1 MATPL
6 LDLAA
11 RRGVAF
17 PLRTERLTLTPF
29 TAVDAPAV
37 WDFCRLEEVRTW
49 TSGRAGSA
57 AELREEYLATGDRLT
72 VRDGAG
78 DVVGVGKLAVQD
90 AWSQGGPHPDARDA
104 QAELGWTVAPEH
116 AGRGYATEIGR
127 ALLDLAFRG
136 LGVRRV
142 EAGAF
147 ADNAPSLR
155 VMAKIGLRHEGTF
168 LGESLHLTRGW
179 IDGVTFALLASEYE
193 GGAAASRA

>member
-1 MATPL
+1 ML
-6 LDLAA
+6 ELAA
-11 RRGVAF
+11 RRGVDF

-29 TAVDAPAV
+29 TPDDGPAAWAVM
-37 WDFCRLEEVRTW
+37 RREEVWTW
-49 TSGRAGSA
+49 TAGRHHGVEELTEAWLAAGDLLVARAG
-57 AELREEYLATGDRLT
+57 EE
-72 VRDGAG
+72 
-78 DVVGVGKLAVQD
+78 VVGNAKLTVQD

-127 ALLDLAFRG
+127 ALLDLAFSG